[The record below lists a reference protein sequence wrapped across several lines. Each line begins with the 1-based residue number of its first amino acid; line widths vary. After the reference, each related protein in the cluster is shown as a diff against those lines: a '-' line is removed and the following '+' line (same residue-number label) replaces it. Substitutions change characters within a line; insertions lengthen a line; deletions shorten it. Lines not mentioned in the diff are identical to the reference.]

1 MATRY
6 ILKPFRFNLSD
17 LDFMQRQIDFRP
29 LYDADGNAIINW
41 DGASAIYDAQHTLIY
56 DPGTTPLSQEQIAS
70 NLALYGHSYASVTAS
85 QGLRDPSG
93 LNNNLYLVNATWG
106 AVDQPFL
113 QRAAVIFDH
122 YIKPKSG
129 LVVDTN
135 NPDNYVDGVL
145 VANPTK
151 VPSDPNAF
159 YANTFTTPPDPAAAD
174 YTKHG
179 DNPATP
185 LDEASPAHD
194 VVDYTPRMISQLVST
209 GGVTFETQTG
219 STHLVKDANGF
230 TQVADYGMLES
241 LGQQDTQRPYDLQFD
256 ANGNPVWQ
264 LDANGNPLIDP
275 ITGAPVQALVQNQEF
290 FIGAQN
296 PGVSPVN
303 GWFVLFGQF
312 FDHGLDFIGKGA
324 DGSKI
329 TINLSPDDPLYGV
342 INPSTGQPTTSIV
355 ISRAD
360 VSGFTA
366 DGTPQWN
373 NHTSPY
379 IDQSQ
384 TYGSNQEVTDLLRA
398 WVSNDGGASYQAG
411 AQMLDGNTSVAWKN
425 AFGETT
431 HATLPTLNELRAH
444 LLLTQRADLTWEDVS
459 NLRNRDATGHVAT
472 GAEAGNSGQAL
483 ILDMNP
489 RFDEAHFKNPL
500 NPDAATDFQNNI
512 ATLKAAAQALG
523 TGYDFS
529 YIDGQGANDGYLEL
543 KVPAGA
549 MGPGSPTMTLTGASA
564 LALWVNFSDF
574 SIKTSMQAGPTV
586 VALDPTV
593 HAAVGDLLLAAVGDH
608 YIAGDGRVN
617 ENVGLTAI
625 HHVWHEE
632 HNFQVRNI
640 QEAVAAEDLRQ
651 ERLDQAGTYNHDL
664 LHEWQQSVTSKPTD
678 VVATG
683 VSVVGNHYEDAQG
696 NYVYAS
702 GTIAWDD
709 NKLFNAAKI
718 TVEMEYQ
725 HTAVDQFART
735 ITPNIAEFVGYNS
748 GEQAD
753 VSLDFSQV
761 AYRFGHSM
769 LRESIDVIDPSG
781 GITNAVMRVALERA
795 FLTPE
800 LFAQKGA
807 AAIALGMTH
816 QQANEVDEFITPALN
831 QGLLGQPLDLAAINI
846 ARGRDV
852 GTPTLNEFRKAI
864 GLSEYSSWADFGA
877 NMIHPDNLVNFI
889 AAYSFDGD
897 VARATALVGLENG
910 SITEGSASAHGYTY
924 NQALNFLNNTFN
936 SPNEAGSYGVDG
948 FQHIDTWIGGLAEAH
963 ITGGLLG
970 ETFDTVFVDQISR
983 LMNGDRFYYL
993 YRLDQLQMGEGIINE
1008 QFKDIIERNTGVEHL
1023 NGSVFAYADKYYD
1036 LTQNEVANAKT
1047 EHKYADALKAYED
1060 SHPIYA
1066 ADGTTVIGHQSLGI
1080 YSTKGNA
1087 TSGNADIVTVNGV
1100 QYIRDVR
1107 VEDGAPTSGTT
1118 ALNGGKNLDGTP
1130 NSGADAHE
1138 VIVASD
1144 NNDLIYAWGGDDTV
1158 YGEGGNDII
1167 YGGSGIDRLYGGDG
1181 DDRIYG
1187 GDGGDLLD
1195 GGAGD
1200 DYVSGEQSGTAAA
1213 GIDQIIGGE
1222 GNDILH
1228 SGVGIDKLS
1237 GESGD
1242 DFIFG
1247 EGDTDAFTHGG
1258 DGNDIIDGGDGG
1270 DLLWGDD
1277 GDDLIIGGD
1286 DQDISAGMNGD
1297 DILRPG
1303 AFSQAMGG
1311 GPDEV
1316 LGGDGKTDL
1325 GNDGKGIG
1333 FDLID
1338 FSDHAKAP
1346 KGITIDFSTQQNPAV
1361 AIDLTTPFPAWV
1373 GIEGVI
1379 ASQNDDTIL
1388 GDASGNWLIGGSGND
1403 QLAGGLGNDVIIGDG
1418 TRLDSLI
1425 GTYSGGYDN
1434 YIDGASHRAAGFIGN
1449 NGLLDAVGPGFEKHF
1464 TEMLKSATF
1473 ENLELGG
1480 SQVTRLWRNGVATAD
1495 LADSVTVGDG
1505 GTTGS
1510 SDTAVFTGNQA
1521 DYSIEK
1527 IEFLTKNQGLITA
1540 FKVTDK
1546 VAGRDGTDIV
1556 VGVEKLA
1563 FADHTINLNLPNHLP
1578 TGNVMLSGYATAPTA
1593 ANRPVPSQ
1601 YRLNA
1606 NTSAIQDAD
1615 GLPSA
1620 SGFSYQWQALVGAV
1634 WLNIVG
1640 ANAASFAPT
1649 SAQFGQQLRVITTYT
1664 DNNGTLE
1671 HLTSDPSEAVGRFIE
1686 GTNAGNT
1693 LTGTNYQD
1701 ILLGYSGNDVLN
1713 GGLGAD
1719 VLDGGTGNDTMRAG
1733 VGNDIYRVDANGDL
1747 VLESLNE
1754 GTDTVMSSV
1763 SYTLGS
1769 NLENLTLLGA
1779 ANISGTGNALD
1790 NIITGNS
1797 GNNPLSGLAGN
1808 DTILADAGN
1817 DTILASLND
1826 GNDRYDGGLGI
1837 DTYDLSATSAAAT
1850 VDLLTGTATS
1860 TQTASDT
1867 LTGIEN
1873 VTGSTN
1879 NDHIQGNAVSNFLQ
1893 GQGGNDWIDGGDG
1906 DDILMGGQGIDTL
1919 FGGLGNDTFRASTN
1933 DGNDSYDGGAGV
1945 DTYDLSATSAAATV
1959 DLAAGNASSAQTGN
1973 DTLSG
1978 IENVIGGSGANT
1990 VIGDAGDNVL
2000 QGLAGNDTLSG
2011 GGGNDTLIGGA
2022 NRDTLSGGAGND
2034 VFVFTALGDSGT
2046 SNASRDVITDFTQGQ
2061 DRIDLSLID
2070 ARTSGGGSAGNQS
2083 FTFLGEWNG
2092 SGTEFNNQAQLKY
2105 HFVKVGGVD
2114 HTYVEG
2120 NVNSGSGADIQID
2133 LVGHVVLTAS
2143 DFIGVV

>member
-6 ILKPFRFNLSD
+6 ILKPFRFNFSD
-17 LDFMQRQIDFRP
+17 LNFTQNQINFRP
-29 LYDADGNAIINW
+29 LYDADGNAIISW
-41 DGASAIYDAQHTLIY
+41 DGRSVIYDAQHKLIY
-56 DPGTTPLSQEQIAS
+56 DPGTTTLAQTQIDS
-70 NLALYGHSYASVTAS
+70 NLAMYGHSYASVTAA

-93 LNNNLYLVNATWG
+93 LNNNLYLVNAAWG
-106 AVDQPFL
+106 ATDQPFL
-113 QRAAVIFDH
+113 QRTAVVFDQ
-122 YIKPKSG
+122 YIKPMSG
-129 LVVDTN
+129 LVVDTS
-135 NPDNYVDGVL
+135 NPDNYVNGVV

-151 VPSDPNAF
+151 VPSAPNAF
-159 YANTFTTPPDPAAAD
+159 YANTFTTSPDPTAAD
-174 YTKHG
+174 YTKRG
-179 DNPATP
+179 DNLATP
-185 LDEASPAHD
+185 GNEASPAHD
-194 VVDYTPRMISQLVST
+194 VVDYTPRMISQLVAT
-209 GGVTFETQTG
+209 AGVTFATQSG
-219 STHLVKDANGF
+219 STHLAKDANGF
-230 TQVADYGMLES
+230 TQVVDYGMLET
-241 LGQQDTQRPYDLQFD
+241 LGQQDSQRSHDLQFD

-264 LDANGNPLIDP
+264 VDVNGNPLTDP
-275 ITGAPVQALVQNQEF
+275 LTGAPLQALVQNQEY

-324 DGSKI
+324 DGTKI
-329 TINLSPDDPLYGV
+329 TINLSPNDPLYGV
-342 INPSTGQPTTSIV
+342 IDPTTGQPATKIV

-384 TYGSNQEVTDLLRA
+384 TYGSSQEVTELLRA
-398 WVSNDGGASYQAG
+398 WVSTDGGASYQAG
-411 AQMLDGNTSVAWKN
+411 AHMLDGNTSVAWKN

-431 HATLPTLNELRAH
+431 NATLPTLNELRAH

-459 NLRNRDATGHVAT
+459 NLRNRDATGNVAT
-472 GAEAGNSGQAL
+472 GDEAGTSDQAL

-500 NPDAATDFQNNI
+500 NPDAAADFQTNI
-512 ATLKAAAQALG
+512 ATLKAAAQSLG
-523 TGYDFS
+523 AGYEFS
-529 YIDGQGANDGYLEL
+529 YVDGPGSNDGYLEL
-543 KVPAGA
+543 KIPVGA
-549 MGPGSPTMTLTGASA
+549 MGPDSPAMTLTGAGA
-564 LALWVNFSDF
+564 LSLWVNFNDF

-586 VALDPTV
+586 VALSPAV

-640 QEAVAAEDLRQ
+640 QEAVTAEDLCQ
-651 ERLDQAGTYNHDL
+651 ERLDQANTYNHDL
-664 LHEWQQSVTSKPTD
+664 LHEWQVAVAIKATD

-683 VSVVGNHYEDAQG
+683 VTLVANHYEDAQG

-702 GTIAWDD
+702 GIIAWDE
-709 NKLFNAAKI
+709 NKLFSAAKI

-725 HTAVDQFART
+725 HTAVDQFSRT

-769 LRESIDVIDPSG
+769 LRESIDLIDPAG
-781 GITNAVMRVALERA
+781 GITSGVMRIALERA

-816 QQANEVDEFITPALN
+816 QQANEIDEFITPALN
-831 QGLLGQPLDLAAINI
+831 QGLLGLPLDLAAINI

-852 GTPTLNEFRKAI
+852 GIPTLNEFRKAI
-864 GLSEYSSWADFGA
+864 GLTEYSSWADFGA
-877 NMIHPDNLVNFI
+877 NIIHPENLVSFI
-889 AAYSFDGD
+889 AAYSFDGNI
-897 VARATALVGLENG
+897 ARAAALIGLENG
-910 SITEGSASAHGYTY
+910 TIAEGSASAEGYTY
-924 NQALNFLNNTFN
+924 NQALDFLNNTFN
-936 SPNEAGSYGVDG
+936 SPGEAGSYGADG
-948 FQHIDTWIGGLAEAH
+948 FKQIDTWIGGLAEVH

-1008 QFKDIIERNTGVEHL
+1008 QFKDIVERNTGAEHL
-1023 NGSVFAYADKYYD
+1023 NGNVFAYADQYYE
-1036 LTQNEVANAKT
+1036 LAQRAVANAKT
-1047 EHKYADALKAYED
+1047 EHKYADLIKAYED

-1087 TSGNADIVTVNGV
+1087 TTGNGDLVTVNGV
-1100 QYIRDVR
+1100 QYIRDIR
-1107 VEDGAPTSGTT
+1107 VEDGAATSGAT
-1118 ALNGGKNLDGTP
+1118 AINGGLNLDGTR
-1130 NSGADAHE
+1130 NSGAESHE

-1158 YGEGGNDII
+1158 YGEGGDDII
-1167 YGGSGIDRLYGGDG
+1167 YGGNGIDRIYGGDG

-1213 GIDQIIGGE
+1213 GFDQIIGGE

-1286 DQDISAGMNGD
+1286 DQDISAGLNGD

-1303 AFSQAMGG
+1303 PFSQALGG

-1325 GNDGKGIG
+1325 GNNGKGIG

-1346 KGITIDFSTQQNPAV
+1346 QGIMIDFSTQQNPAV
-1361 AIDLTTPFPAWV
+1361 AIDLTTAFPAWV

-1379 ASQNDDTIL
+1379 ASQNDDIIL
-1388 GDASGNWLIGGSGND
+1388 GDANANWLIGGSGND
-1403 QLAGGLGNDVIIGDG
+1403 KLAGGLGNDVIIGDG
-1418 TRLDSLI
+1418 IRLDSLI
-1425 GTYSGGYDN
+1425 GIYAGGYDN
-1434 YIDGASHRAAGFIGN
+1434 YIDGASHRAAGFIGS
-1449 NGLLDAVGPGFEKHF
+1449 NGLLDAVGPGFDKHF

-1505 GTTGS
+1505 GTVGA
-1510 SDTAVFTGNQA
+1510 SDMAVFTGNRV
-1521 DYSIEK
+1521 DYTIQK
-1527 IEFLTKNQGLITA
+1527 IDFLTANQGLITA
-1540 FKVTDK
+1540 YKITDNVTE
-1546 VAGRDGTDIV
+1546 RDGTDIV
-1556 VGVEKLA
+1556 VGVEKLG
-1563 FADHTINLNLPNHLP
+1563 FADSTINLNMTSHLP
-1578 TGNVMLSGYATAPTA
+1578 TGNVVLSGYATASTTPG
-1593 ANRPVPSQ
+1593 RPVPAA
-1601 YRLNA
+1601 YRLTA
-1606 NTSAIQDAD
+1606 NTSAIQDVD
-1615 GLPSA
+1615 GLPGP
-1620 SGFSYQWQALVGAV
+1620 SGFSYQWQTLVGAM
-1634 WLNIVG
+1634 WLNILG
-1640 ANAASFAPT
+1640 ANASIFEPT
-1649 SAQFGQQLRVITTYT
+1649 STQFGQQLRVITTYT
-1664 DNNGTLE
+1664 DNNGTVE
-1671 HLTSDPSEAVGRFIE
+1671 NLTSDPSEAVGRFIE
-1686 GTNAGNT
+1686 GTNFVNI

-1701 ILLGYSGNDVLN
+1701 ILMGYSGNDVLN

-1719 VLDGGTGNDTMRAG
+1719 LLDGGNGNDRMIGGGGNDTY
-1733 VGNDIYRVDANGDL
+1733 VVDANGDL
-1747 VLESLNE
+1747 VIERAGQ
-1754 GTDTVMSSV
+1754 GTDTVMSSI
-1763 SYTLGS
+1763 SYTLG
-1769 NLENLTLLGA
+1769 NNVENMTLTGSG
-1779 ANISGTGNALD
+1779 NINGIGNGLD
-1790 NIITGNS
+1790 NLITGNS
-1797 GNNPLSGLAGN
+1797 GNNQLSGLAGN
-1808 DTILADAGN
+1808 DTIFGGAGN
-1817 DTILASLND
+1817 DTFRASVSD
-1826 GNDRYDGGLGI
+1826 GNDRYDGGSGT
-1837 DTYDLSATSAAAT
+1837 DTYDLSATSAAAI
-1850 VDLLTGTATS
+1850 VDLAAGTSAS
-1860 TQTASDT
+1860 TQTGNDT

-1873 VTGSTN
+1873 VTGGSGADHLQGGGAN
-1879 NDHIQGNAVSNFLQ
+1879 NLLQ
-1893 GQGGNDWIDGGDG
+1893 GQRGDDWLDGGSG
-1906 DDILMGGQGIDTL
+1906 DDTLDGGQGIDTL
-1919 FGGLGNDTFRASTN
+1919 AGG
-1933 DGNDSYDGGAGV
+1933 DGA
-1945 DTYDLSATSAAATV
+1945 
-1959 DLAAGNASSAQTGN
+1959 
-1973 DTLSG
+1973 
-1978 IENVIGGSGANT
+1978 
-1990 VIGDAGDNVL
+1990 
-2000 QGLAGNDTLSG
+2000 
-2011 GGGNDTLIGGA
+2011 DTLIGGA
-2022 NRDTLSGGAGND
+2022 NRDILTGGAGAD
-2034 VFVFTALGDSGT
+2034 MFVFSSISDSGT
-2046 SNASRDVITDFTQGQ
+2046 RVGVRDVITDFTQGQ
-2061 DRIDLSLID
+2061 DHIDLSQID

-2083 FTFLGEWNG
+2083 FLFLGEWNG
-2092 SGTEFNNQAQLKY
+2092 TGSEFNNPAQLKY
-2105 HFVKVGGVD
+2105 HFVNVGGVD

-2120 NVNSGSGADIQID
+2120 NVNTGNGADIQID
-2133 LVGHVVLTAS
+2133 LIGHIALTSS
-2143 DFIGVV
+2143 DFFGVV